1 MGAKY
6 RSFLLTL
13 TDLAI
18 VVASYYLALWIRFDF
33 SLAETTYFR
42 ELSQFVPYI
51 VLVYFILFRIFKVD
65 KTLWSSPSVDEA
77 LRVSLAAGT
86 SATIVYL
93 IMEVTQHHVIPTSVC
108 IIAGILIILIL
119 EFLRFGYRVY
129 RTLITI
135 QKNTNPEH
143 KRTIIVGAG
152 EAGHLLLKEI
162 LNNKVYKNNVIGF
175 IDDDPLKVKKMIS
188 GFPVLGKTDDVLRI
202 VSDHNI
208 EIIYVAMPSVSVKRQ
223 NEIAKLCYETG
234 KKVNILS
241 GSEDM
246 ITAAGVRRNLREINI
261 EDLLG
266 RKEIQLQNSE
276 LEQLIESKRIL
287 VTGAGGSIGS
297 ELVRQLIR
305 YNPATIVM
313 MDISENSLYE
323 LQQELN
329 IKRKDGLINQTTSFY
344 PIITSIRDL
353 IGLDLVFEKGRFD
366 VIFHAAAHKHVP
378 LMETM
383 PSEAVKNNIFGS
395 HNMIELAKKYK
406 VETFVS
412 ISTDKAV
419 NPTNVMGATK
429 RFVEKMIQAE
439 REGCCTKF
447 VAVRFGNV
455 LGSNGS
461 VIPVFKKQ
469 IASGGPLTVTHPEI
483 IRYFMTIPE
492 AVSLVLQAATYGEGG
507 EIFVLDMGDPVKI
520 LDLAEKMITLAGYKP
535 YEDIDIKFTGLRPG
549 EKLYEELLMDEEGL
563 GQTPNPLIKVAEPML
578 IKREE
583 ILRDLEKLR
592 RVMNDDITRGQVITV
607 LQEVVHTFM
616 PS

>member
-135 QKNTNPEH
+135 QKNTNPNH

-353 IGLDLVFEKGRFD
+353 KGLDLVFEKGRFD

-563 GQTPNPLIKVAEPML
+563 GQTPNPLIKVAEPMH

>member
-135 QKNTNPEH
+135 QKNTNPNH

-223 NEIAKLCYETG
+223 NGLPSFAMRL
-234 KKVNILS
+234 
-241 GSEDM
+241 
-246 ITAAGVRRNLREINI
+246 A
-261 EDLLG
+261 
-266 RKEIQLQNSE
+266 RK
-276 LEQLIESKRIL
+276 
-287 VTGAGGSIGS
+287 
-297 ELVRQLIR
+297 
-305 YNPATIVM
+305 
-313 MDISENSLYE
+313 
-323 LQQELN
+323 
-329 IKRKDGLINQTTSFY
+329 
-344 PIITSIRDL
+344 
-353 IGLDLVFEKGRFD
+353 
-366 VIFHAAAHKHVP
+366 
-378 LMETM
+378 
-383 PSEAVKNNIFGS
+383 
-395 HNMIELAKKYK
+395 
-406 VETFVS
+406 
-412 ISTDKAV
+412 
-419 NPTNVMGATK
+419 
-429 RFVEKMIQAE
+429 
-439 REGCCTKF
+439 
-447 VAVRFGNV
+447 
-455 LGSNGS
+455 
-461 VIPVFKKQ
+461 
-469 IASGGPLTVTHPEI
+469 
-483 IRYFMTIPE
+483 
-492 AVSLVLQAATYGEGG
+492 
-507 EIFVLDMGDPVKI
+507 
-520 LDLAEKMITLAGYKP
+520 
-535 YEDIDIKFTGLRPG
+535 
-549 EKLYEELLMDEEGL
+549 
-563 GQTPNPLIKVAEPML
+563 
-578 IKREE
+578 
-583 ILRDLEKLR
+583 
-592 RVMNDDITRGQVITV
+592 
-607 LQEVVHTFM
+607 
-616 PS
+616 

>member
-135 QKNTNPEH
+135 QKNTNPNH

-162 LNNKVYKNNVIGF
+162 LNNKVYKNHVIGF

-266 RKEIQLQNSE
+266 RNEIQLQNSE

-329 IKRKDGLINQTTSFY
+329 IKRKDGLINQITSFY

-353 IGLDLVFEKGRFD
+353 KGLDLVFEKGRFD

-578 IKREE
+578 INREE

>member
-135 QKNTNPEH
+135 QKNTNPNH

-266 RKEIQLQNSE
+266 RNEIQLQNSE

-353 IGLDLVFEKGRFD
+353 KGLDMVFEKGKFD

-563 GQTPNPLIKVAEPML
+563 GQTPNPLIKVAEPMH

>member
-135 QKNTNPEH
+135 QKNTNPNH

-162 LNNKVYKNNVIGF
+162 LNNKVYKNHVIGF

-353 IGLDLVFEKGRFD
+353 KGLDMVFEKGKFD

-563 GQTPNPLIKVAEPML
+563 GQTPNPLIKVAEPMH

>member
-135 QKNTNPEH
+135 QKNTNPNH

-188 GFPVLGKTDDVLRI
+188 GFPILGKTDDVLRI

-353 IGLDLVFEKGRFD
+353 KGLDLVFEKGKFD

-563 GQTPNPLIKVAEPML
+563 GQTPNPLIKVAEPMH

>member
-93 IMEVTQHHVIPTSVC
+93 IMEVTQHHVIPTSVF

-135 QKNTNPEH
+135 QKNTNPNH

-353 IGLDLVFEKGRFD
+353 KGLDLVFEKGRFD

-439 REGCCTKF
+439 REGLSTKF

-563 GQTPNPLIKVAEPML
+563 GQTTNPLIKVAEPMH

-592 RVMNDDITRGQVITV
+592 RVMNDDITRGQIITV

>member
-93 IMEVTQHHVIPTSVC
+93 IMAVTQHHVIPTSVC

-135 QKNTNPEH
+135 QKNTNPNH

-313 MDISENSLYE
+313 VDISENSLYE

-353 IGLDLVFEKGRFD
+353 KGLDLVFEKGKFD

-563 GQTPNPLIKVAEPML
+563 GQTPNPLIKVAEPMH

-607 LQEVVHTFM
+607 LQEIVHTFM

>member
-135 QKNTNPEH
+135 QKNTNPNH

-353 IGLDLVFEKGRFD
+353 KGLDLVFEKGRFD

-563 GQTPNPLIKVAEPML
+563 GQTPNPLIKVAEPMH
-578 IKREE
+578 INREE